1 MDQHKTMTSVG
12 EVRKPQIVPV
22 TSTKGGEGK
31 STQAGNLAGFLADS
45 GLRTLLIDGDH
56 SQPTASSIFALQ
68 YEAPCGLYEL
78 LMQSVDL
85 CRPEQ
90 IISRSFIP
98 NLDVIVSND
107 PHDRLP
113 VAMLHAP
120 DGRMRLRNVLQH
132 TLFAQY
138 DVIIIDSKGAASV
151 MLELILLAATEFTLG
166 VIKPILP
173 DTREFLRGTLGL
185 MEGLLPLTSYGI
197 QLPRIRILTNCMEYT
212 NLDWQTLDSLRDI
225 IANGKYLRADA
236 FDVSLLDT
244 IIPKLEIYKM
254 GHASGQP
261 VHRLEKTTTRTST
274 LAAADTMYE
283 LACELF
289 PQWTSNFDA
298 LCQEKETRCV
308 GCGCTDGHACVDEY
322 RTPCHW
328 LKVNRKTGLGVCS
341 SCPTFIGH
349 PLTTEGKGGCDA

>member
-1 MDQHKTMTSVG
+1 MGQHKTMTSVS

-85 CRPEQ
+85 CHPEQ
-90 IISRSFIP
+90 IISRSFIS
-98 NLDVIVSND
+98 NLDVIISND

-120 DGRMRLRNVLQH
+120 DGRLRLRNVLQH
-132 TLFAQY
+132 ALFSQY

-173 DTREFLRGTLGL
+173 DTREFLRGTLGVL
-185 MEGLLPLTSYGI
+185 EGLLPLTSFGI
-197 QLPRIRILTNCMEYT
+197 PLPAVRILTNCMEHT
-212 NLDWQTLDSLRDI
+212 NLDWQTLNSLRDI
-225 IANGKYLRADA
+225 IATGQYLRADV
-236 FDVSLLDT
+236 FDVSLLNT

-274 LAAADTMYE
+274 LAAADTLYE

-289 PQWTSNFDA
+289 PQWTADFDA
-298 LCQEKETRCV
+298 LRQE
-308 GCGCTDGHACVDEY
+308 A
-322 RTPCHW
+322 
-328 LKVNRKTGLGVCS
+328 NQ
-341 SCPTFIGH
+341 
-349 PLTTEGKGGCDA
+349 